1 MINITLPDS
10 SIKSFDN
17 IPTGMDVAKT
27 ISEGF
32 ARNCVAMESDDILMD
47 LSVKIENDSK
57 IKFITARDDQ
67 GLEILRHSSAHVMA
81 EAVHNIYKDALLTI
95 GPVIEDGFYYDID
108 MPPISE
114 DDFPAIE
121 TEMKKIIKEKKT
133 F

>member
-17 IPTGMDVAKT
+17 NPTGMDIAKS

-32 ARNCVAMESDDILMD
+32 ARNCVAMELDENLID
-47 LSVKIENDSK
+47 LYYEIKNDSA
-57 IKFITARDDQ
+57 IKFITTKDEQ

-81 EAVHNIYKDALLTI
+81 EAVQNVYKKALLTI

-114 DDFPAIE
+114 DDFQVIE
-121 TEMKKIIKEKKT
+121 TEMKK
-133 F
+133 